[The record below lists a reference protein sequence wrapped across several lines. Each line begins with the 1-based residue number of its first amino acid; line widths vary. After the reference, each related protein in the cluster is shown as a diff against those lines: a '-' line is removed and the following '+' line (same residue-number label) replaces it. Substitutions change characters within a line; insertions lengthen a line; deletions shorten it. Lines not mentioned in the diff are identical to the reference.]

1 MDCPVCKNE
10 PTIVLELN
18 EIEIDYCLSCNG
30 IWLDTGE
37 LELLLEDNTETKIF
51 LNSFTLDNKTKEKK
65 LRCPI
70 CNKKMDKVQV
80 VGGKEIRIDKCKYNH
95 GLWFDSGE
103 LEDVLEIGMLD
114 KQNIIPSSCIHD
126 IKDIKIRTAK
136 ASAQT
141 KTTKTSTRYLGD
153 LMRAVN
159 NYMFITCNCGLK
171 MKLPPNIKKSKINCP
186 RCGKE
191 NLVPIAELAAI
202 QCINMGTEKCD
213 VKPKNKTTKNDSFVY
228 NRKSKGWESFS
239 CQCGNPKQLSPAFNK
254 PYFVCN
260 ICGKKIVVK

>member
-1 MDCPVCKNE
+1 LDCPVCKNE

-141 KTTKTSTRYLGD
+141 KTTKTSTRDLGD

-202 QCINMGTEKCD
+202 QCSIWALKNVMLNQKIKLLKMILLFIIEKVKDGNLLAANAEVLNNFHLLLINLILCVTYVEK
-213 VKPKNKTTKNDSFVY
+213 K
-228 NRKSKGWESFS
+228 
-239 CQCGNPKQLSPAFNK
+239 LL
-254 PYFVCN
+254 
-260 ICGKKIVVK
+260 